1 MRFSRA
7 LHVQSRQAH
16 GGTGEEYG
24 SCVRENDGCRDS
36 HAMDVSKEGSGGG
49 PREAIPRVESWVV
62 NGWSARVR
70 VITESS
76 QRAVDQAKV
85 GESAPVVSVTSRVTG

>member
-49 PREAIPRVESWVV
+49 PREAIPGGVMGGKWVV
-62 NGWSARVR
+62 GARACYYR
-70 VITESS
+70 ELAARGRSS
-76 QRAVDQAKV
+76 KGGGERARGLGNQ
-85 GESAPVVSVTSRVTG
+85 